1 MPDFSQSALNDVR
14 TKDLGEIGDMLSS
27 VVYELKNF
35 EDTEDKK
42 DKLGRALIAFISGGI
57 IGLIGTFLFIRLNN
71 MYNEELSVAFT
82 LLILIATISFITAI
96 GKADNLFT
104 KFKCGLII
112 PITGFAHSIAS
123 SIIDYKQEGLINI
136 GSNTFKLAG
145 SVILYGIVSVYIFGL
160 IRVFILGV

>member
-1 MPDFSQSALNDVR
+1 MNSRKYKQLV
-14 TKDLGEIGDMLSS
+14 
-27 VVYELKNF
+27 
-35 EDTEDKK
+35 DTYTPKENR
-42 DKLGRALIAFISGGI
+42 LYNMFISFFSGGV

-71 MYNEELSVAFT
+71 IYNEELSVAFT

-96 GKADNLFT
+96 GKADNLFV

-123 SIIDYKQEGLINI
+123 SVIDYKKEGLINI

-145 SVILYGIVSVYIFGL
+145 SVILYGIVSAILLTL
-160 IRVFILGV
+160 IKVILNV

>member
-1 MPDFSQSALNDVR
+1 MNSRKYKQLVDTYTPKENR
-14 TKDLGEIGDMLSS
+14 LSNMIVS
-27 VVYELKNF
+27 
-35 EDTEDKK
+35 
-42 DKLGRALIAFISGGI
+42 FISGGT

-82 LLILIATISFITAI
+82 LLILITTISLLTAL
-96 GKADNLFT
+96 GKADNLFV

-123 SIIDYKQEGLINI
+123 SIIDYKKEGLINI

-145 SVILYGIVSVYIFGL
+145 SVILYGIVSAIIL
-160 IRVFILGV
+160 TFIKVILNV

>member
-1 MPDFSQSALNDVR
+1 MNSRKYKQLVDTYTPKENR
-14 TKDLGEIGDMLSS
+14 LSNMIVS
-27 VVYELKNF
+27 
-35 EDTEDKK
+35 
-42 DKLGRALIAFISGGI
+42 FISGGT

-82 LLILIATISFITAI
+82 LLVLITTISLLTAL
-96 GKADNLFT
+96 GKADNLFV

-123 SIIDYKQEGLINI
+123 SIIDYKKEGLINI

-145 SVILYGIVSVYIFGL
+145 SVILYGIVSAIIL
-160 IRVFILGV
+160 TFIKVILNV